1 MPLVSVLD
9 YASNSVPH
17 HFLQAQMQPQW
28 QAQEPSNEDVKVRN
42 PMALERQK
50 GLQERFFVVVF
61 FFPARAWF
69 HSIIAVH
76 KNRNGRDGFNAV
88 SHRL

>member
-9 YASNSVPH
+9 YASNSGPH

-50 GLQERFFVVVF
+50 GLQEGFFVVVF
-61 FFPARAWF
+61 FFSQPEL
-69 HSIIAVH
+69 
-76 KNRNGRDGFNAV
+76 GFTQSLPFIKIGMAGMV
-88 SHRL
+88 SMQ